1 MKTIKIVEFD
11 WDRGNRDKNYQKH
24 KVSFKEAED
33 VFFNRPLKVFKD
45 KKHSQVEER
54 FIALGKSDSGRKL
67 FITFTIRRNKL
78 RVISARDQSRKERKI
93 YEKKQTYS

>member
-1 MKTIKIVEFD
+1 MKAIKIIGFD
-11 WDRGNRDKNYQKH
+11 WDEGNKDKNYQKH
-24 KVSFKEAED
+24 KVSFKEAEE

-54 FIALGKSDSGRKL
+54 FIALGKTDSGRKL
-67 FITFTIRRNKL
+67 FIAFTIRKKKL

-93 YEKKQTYS
+93 YEKK

>member
-54 FIALGKSDSGRKL
+54 FIALGKSDSERKL